1 MGTLHITYNDV
12 LTLLSII
19 AVALL
24 IVILYHLIFV
34 SRSLR
39 RTAERVDQLSED
51 IESLIL
57 KPIGTIDYM
66 IDWFIAMVE
75 NVKGGEKKHK
85 KGK

>member
-1 MGTLHITYNDV
+1 MGALQITYTDI

-34 SRSLR
+34 STSLR
-39 RTAERVDQLSED
+39 RTAERIDSLSED

-57 KPIGTIDYM
+57 KPIGTVDYM
-66 IDWFIAMVE
+66 IDWFIALVGGMQ
-75 NVKGGEKKHK
+75 KGDKKK
-85 KGK
+85 KK